1 MKKLKLVQ
9 NGNEVSSLFPHPQ
22 ALTTDSLKEA
32 RYLVTTAFKKLSP
45 HFPQS
50 LTLCEGCRVMLTS
63 NLDTSKGLVN
73 GCLGTVTAIKPSP
86 ESPTKIDEIRV
97 LFDKHEQPEIVPYLA
112 SEAVIYNGLLKVS
125 RSQFP
130 LVLAG
135 AFTIHKSQGLTI
147 PFLHVNL
154 KGVFE
159 AGQAYVAVSR
169 GVSLNQMIVK
179 GAQPSCFWAS
189 PEAIAFDDIL
199 ALTAKYPPNCN
210 STDEQSYQECLQKI
224 KEELKNNTEQ
234 NIRRKAKQKSEKVE
248 SPPDHTIPFNT
259 TKDFTKNLTGQHIH
273 SRPKSKSLL
282 QEHRDEFHRSRIS
295 QESDDDYDFN
305 DNFLEQD
312 NYNDNVQDDQ
322 LLSED
327 EEHSSSSFSSS
338 KSSRSSNSTS
348 NNNSNSNSNI
358 SNSNRSNSNSNS
370 SNSNSSNSNSSN
382 SNSSNS
388 SNSNSSNSTSRT
400 STIEIP
406 TQIARDNS
414 FTTQKENQRNPYAKT
429 DNKTTNDNSIS
440 SLSSITLSGDTFDYS
455 ITHQK
460 KPSPEEISEL
470 RYLKEHR
477 QSMIPSRQF
486 TGVRSEDENGK
497 RLRKKRRK
505 R

>member
-1 MKKLKLVQ
+1 MKNILELMKLQESSWYNFLTITTQWTKKASQIQVYVHVISKCKKEKDDNPSRPLKEIVEEIVRIVLIDEEQKQKQHEQEQQQQLTAKKIATTPAANSNINTNTNTSESDSEAPAFPPAAPSSAANANNNANNSVNTEKKWPKHVASLVQKMKKLKLVQ

-210 STDEQSYQECLQKI
+210 STDEKSYQECLQKI

-312 NYNDNVQDDQ
+312 NNNDNVQDDQ

-348 NNNSNSNSNI
+348 NNN
-358 SNSNRSNSNSNS
+358 R
-370 SNSNSSNSNSSN
+370 
-382 SNSSNS
+382 
-388 SNSNSSNSTSRT
+388 
-400 STIEIP
+400 
-406 TQIARDNS
+406 
-414 FTTQKENQRNPYAKT
+414 
-429 DNKTTNDNSIS
+429 
-440 SLSSITLSGDTFDYS
+440 
-455 ITHQK
+455 
-460 KPSPEEISEL
+460 
-470 RYLKEHR
+470 
-477 QSMIPSRQF
+477 
-486 TGVRSEDENGK
+486 
-497 RLRKKRRK
+497 
-505 R
+505 